1 MTTITSAPVPATMAP
16 ATQAP
21 APTTDR
27 ARLHQAAQAFEAIFV
42 REMLTTARAAS
53 VGDTPWGNDQG
64 NETFNSMRDERFADL
79 TARSGAI
86 GLSRQIE
93 AQLTGSNTPAAAQKG
108 PRP

>member
-1 MTTITSAPVPATMAP
+1 MTTITTPAMPAT
-16 ATQAP
+16 TAP
-21 APTTDR
+21 APTTDC

-53 VGDTPWGNDQG
+53 VGDTLWGNDQG

-93 AQLTGSNTPAAAQKG
+93 AQLNGGATPANQTKA